1 MKGVGFVRE
10 REGLGSASS
19 RSSYPFLYSLVFLKK
34 KKESGT
40 SLEFLSLHFTPF
52 FSFIES
58 EKVGSDLVTNYP
70 YVLIHTWRISVGM
83 DLTVK

>member
-19 RSSYPFLYSLVFLKK
+19 RSSYPFLYSLVFFEKK
-34 KKESGT
+34 KEESGT

-52 FSFIES
+52 FFLLL
-58 EKVGSDLVTNYP
+58 KAKRLG
-70 YVLIHTWRISVGM
+70 RI
-83 DLTVK
+83 L

>member
-19 RSSYPFLYSLVFLKK
+19 RSSYPFLYSLVFFEKK
-34 KKESGT
+34 EEESGT

-52 FSFIES
+52 FFSFIES
-58 EKVGSDLVTNYP
+58 EKVGSDLITNYP
-70 YVLIHTWRISVGM
+70 
-83 DLTVK
+83 